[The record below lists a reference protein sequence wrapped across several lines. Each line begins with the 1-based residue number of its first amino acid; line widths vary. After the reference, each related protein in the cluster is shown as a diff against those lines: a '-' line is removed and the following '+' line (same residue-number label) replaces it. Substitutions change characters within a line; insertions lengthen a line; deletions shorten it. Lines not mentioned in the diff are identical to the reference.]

1 VRERAPRLDVDD
13 DVAGADVAADGDGL
27 LGLGILRG
35 STVAG
40 LEAEARTRAYDI
52 TTASMTSYTRSRWRA
67 RRARERARGFCAAD
81 DAADDPAVAVAAHS
95 AAKGPDRGA
104 HRQTLVYWL
113 FHWGAGA
120 RARARARAKA
130 TDKERER
137 GKVMNRNELFI
148 TQKEWFYLFGFN
160 GLRPHNTVFHT
171 NSQHTLLDR
180 SCRRRRRYVPTTSSP
195 RYDLYPET
203 PGLNLE
209 RHTPE
214 RAGFFP
220 SPRRVRHARPRRA
233 ESAGCPR

>member
-1 VRERAPRLDVDD
+1 
-13 DVAGADVAADGDGL
+13 
-27 LGLGILRG
+27 
-35 STVAG
+35 
-40 LEAEARTRAYDI
+40 
-52 TTASMTSYTRSRWRA
+52 MTSQPRVWHHTRGRDGARA
-67 RRARERARGFCAAD
+67 SAR
-81 DAADDPAVAVAAHS
+81 AVAALPTTPPTTRPS
-95 AAKGPDRGA
+95 PSLRTAQPKAPDRGA

-120 RARARARAKA
+120 RARARARA